1 LPSVASVQPAQQGL
15 KASDD
20 LLTFFGRGQQSS
32 ASGLG
37 ARETARIAFSDAA
50 MADILEQSELAGI

>member
-1 LPSVASVQPAQQGL
+1 L